1 MNLEEKLTEFKYKT
15 SVPIRFSD
23 MDMFGH
29 VNNAVYLTYF
39 EQARVA
45 YWKDIIKWDWKELG
59 IIIAKSEVEYL
70 KPIFPEDQIYAY
82 VRTSKIGRSSFNVEY
97 LLVAEQ
103 NEIQILKTTGRT
115 TQVAFDYNTNKP
127 IPIPN
132 QQKLNMIN
140 FDHPEQ

>member
-1 MNLEEKLTEFKYKT
+1 MNLEEKLTEFKYKI
-15 SVPIRFSD
+15 SIPIRFSD

-29 VNNAVYLTYF
+29 VNNAIYLTYF

-45 YWKDIIKWDWKELG
+45 YWKEIIKWDWKKMG

-82 VRTSKIGRSSFNVEY
+82 LRTSKIGRSSFNIEY

-103 NEIQILKTTGRT
+103 NGNQILKTTGRT
-115 TQVAFDYNTNKP
+115 TQVTFDYTANKP
-127 IPIPN
+127 ASIPEK
-132 QQKLNMIN
+132 QKLIMIE